1 MNLPARAG
9 RLGALLLVL
18 PFLLSSCVSYDSWN
32 RTTTGMSLGAFFG
45 STVGGILG
53 GNRGADLGTLIGGAT
68 GAAIGAASAAKNEE
82 QRARTY
88 ETYNNVPRDG
98 RYGNEQVGYGRYN
111 EGSDGYATFN
121 GIELSNLTFSDYN
134 GDRCLQPGE
143 RAQITFDLYN
153 NSGSTLYNIAPV
165 VSCDYKRVNVSPTA
179 IIVATI
185 AHLFVTIASIARHI
199 IIRIV
204 ISCPLFFIFSCRS
217 RTNSRP
223 CGTSNQRTQIC
234 TAISTEDASH
244 CGTKESAQTHPSSGA
259 IPTIIA
265 HTTAQKERQHQQQCP
280 ESSCTC
286 RTIHYRKTFHNPIK
300 LNPNQFII

>member
-1 MNLPARAG
+1 MKRFSILNVPARAG

-53 GNRGADLGTLIGGAT
+53 GNRGADWGTLIGGAT

-82 QRARTY
+82 QRARNY
-88 ETYNNVPRDG
+88 DTYNTRDG

-111 EGSDGYATFN
+111 ESSDGYATFN

-179 IIVATI
+179 IIGELPVGREVRYQAEVVVRSNARQRALMFQVA
-185 AHLFVTIASIARHI
+185 L
-199 IIRIV
+199 
-204 ISCPLFFIFSCRS
+204 P
-217 RTNSRP
+217 
-223 CGTSNQRTQIC
+223 TSNGRLQVMKSFSIELLR
-234 TAISTEDASH
+234 
-244 CGTKESAQTHPSSGA
+244 
-259 IPTIIA
+259 
-265 HTTAQKERQHQQQCP
+265 R
-280 ESSCTC
+280 
-286 RTIHYRKTFHNPIK
+286 
-300 LNPNQFII
+300 

>member
-1 MNLPARAG
+1 MKRFSIMNCPARAG

-18 PFLLSSCVSYDSWN
+18 PFFLSSCVSYDSWN

-82 QRARTY
+82 QRARNY
-88 ETYNNVPRDG
+88 DTYNTRDG

-179 IIVATI
+179 IIGELPVGRAVRYQAEVVVRSNARQRELMFQVA
-185 AHLFVTIASIARHI
+185 L
-199 IIRIV
+199 
-204 ISCPLFFIFSCRS
+204 P
-217 RTNSRP
+217 
-223 CGTSNQRTQIC
+223 TSNGRLQVMKSFSIELLR
-234 TAISTEDASH
+234 
-244 CGTKESAQTHPSSGA
+244 
-259 IPTIIA
+259 
-265 HTTAQKERQHQQQCP
+265 R
-280 ESSCTC
+280 
-286 RTIHYRKTFHNPIK
+286 
-300 LNPNQFII
+300 

>member
-1 MNLPARAG
+1 MKRFSIMNCPARAG
-9 RLGALLLVL
+9 RLGVLLLVL
-18 PFLLSSCVSYDSWN
+18 PFFLSSCVSYDSWN

-45 STVGGILG
+45 STVGGIIG

-82 QRARTY
+82 QRARNY
-88 ETYNNVPRDG
+88 DTYNTRDG

-143 RAQITFDLYN
+143 RAQISFDLYN

-179 IIVATI
+179 IIGELPVGRTVRYQAEVVVRSNARQRELMFQVA
-185 AHLFVTIASIARHI
+185 L
-199 IIRIV
+199 
-204 ISCPLFFIFSCRS
+204 
-217 RTNSRP
+217 
-223 CGTSNQRTQIC
+223 
-234 TAISTEDASH
+234 
-244 CGTKESAQTHPSSGA
+244 PSSNGRLQVMKCFS
-259 IPTIIA
+259 I
-265 HTTAQKERQHQQQCP
+265 ELLR
-280 ESSCTC
+280 
-286 RTIHYRKTFHNPIK
+286 R
-300 LNPNQFII
+300 

>member
-1 MNLPARAG
+1 MKRFSIMNCPARAG

-82 QRARTY
+82 QRAGNY
-88 ETYNNVPRDG
+88 DTYNTRDG

-111 EGSDGYATFN
+111 ESSDGYATFN

-179 IIVATI
+179 IIGELPVGRAVRYQAEVVVRSNARQRELMFQVA
-185 AHLFVTIASIARHI
+185 L
-199 IIRIV
+199 
-204 ISCPLFFIFSCRS
+204 P
-217 RTNSRP
+217 
-223 CGTSNQRTQIC
+223 TSNGRLQVMKSFSIELLR
-234 TAISTEDASH
+234 
-244 CGTKESAQTHPSSGA
+244 
-259 IPTIIA
+259 
-265 HTTAQKERQHQQQCP
+265 R
-280 ESSCTC
+280 
-286 RTIHYRKTFHNPIK
+286 
-300 LNPNQFII
+300 

>member
-1 MNLPARAG
+1 MKRFSIMNCPARAG

-82 QRARTY
+82 QRARNY
-88 ETYNNVPRDG
+88 DTYNTRDG

-165 VSCDYKRVNVSPTA
+165 VSCDYKRVNISPTA
-179 IIVATI
+179 IIGELPVGRAVRYQAEVVVRSNARQRALMFEVA
-185 AHLFVTIASIARHI
+185 L
-199 IIRIV
+199 
-204 ISCPLFFIFSCRS
+204 P
-217 RTNSRP
+217 
-223 CGTSNQRTQIC
+223 TSNGRLQVMKSFSIELLR
-234 TAISTEDASH
+234 
-244 CGTKESAQTHPSSGA
+244 
-259 IPTIIA
+259 
-265 HTTAQKERQHQQQCP
+265 R
-280 ESSCTC
+280 
-286 RTIHYRKTFHNPIK
+286 
-300 LNPNQFII
+300 

>member
-1 MNLPARAG
+1 MKRFSIMNCPARAG

-82 QRARTY
+82 QRARNY
-88 ETYNNVPRDG
+88 DTYNTRDG
-98 RYGNEQVGYGRYN
+98 RYGNEQVSYGRYN

-179 IIVATI
+179 IIGELPVGRAVRYQAEVVVRSNARQRELMFQVA
-185 AHLFVTIASIARHI
+185 L
-199 IIRIV
+199 
-204 ISCPLFFIFSCRS
+204 P
-217 RTNSRP
+217 
-223 CGTSNQRTQIC
+223 TSNGRLQVMKSFSIELLR
-234 TAISTEDASH
+234 
-244 CGTKESAQTHPSSGA
+244 
-259 IPTIIA
+259 
-265 HTTAQKERQHQQQCP
+265 R
-280 ESSCTC
+280 
-286 RTIHYRKTFHNPIK
+286 
-300 LNPNQFII
+300 

>member
-1 MNLPARAG
+1 MKRFSIMNCPARAG
-9 RLGALLLVL
+9 RLGVLLLVL
-18 PFLLSSCVSYDSWN
+18 PFFLSSCVSYDSWN

-45 STVGGILG
+45 STVGGIIG

-82 QRARTY
+82 QRARNY
-88 ETYNNVPRDG
+88 DTYNTRDG

-179 IIVATI
+179 IIGELPVGRAVRYQAEVVVRSNARQRELMFQVA
-185 AHLFVTIASIARHI
+185 L
-199 IIRIV
+199 
-204 ISCPLFFIFSCRS
+204 P
-217 RTNSRP
+217 
-223 CGTSNQRTQIC
+223 TSNGRLQVMKSFSIELLR
-234 TAISTEDASH
+234 
-244 CGTKESAQTHPSSGA
+244 
-259 IPTIIA
+259 
-265 HTTAQKERQHQQQCP
+265 R
-280 ESSCTC
+280 
-286 RTIHYRKTFHNPIK
+286 
-300 LNPNQFII
+300 

>member
-1 MNLPARAG
+1 MKRFSIMNCPARAG
-9 RLGALLLVL
+9 RLGVLLLVL

-82 QRARTY
+82 QRARNY
-88 ETYNNVPRDG
+88 DTYNTRDG

-179 IIVATI
+179 IIGELPVGRAVRYQAEVVVRSNARQRELMFQVA
-185 AHLFVTIASIARHI
+185 L
-199 IIRIV
+199 
-204 ISCPLFFIFSCRS
+204 P
-217 RTNSRP
+217 
-223 CGTSNQRTQIC
+223 TSNGRLQVMKSFSIELLR
-234 TAISTEDASH
+234 
-244 CGTKESAQTHPSSGA
+244 
-259 IPTIIA
+259 
-265 HTTAQKERQHQQQCP
+265 R
-280 ESSCTC
+280 
-286 RTIHYRKTFHNPIK
+286 
-300 LNPNQFII
+300 

>member
-1 MNLPARAG
+1 MMKRISILHGPARAG
-9 RLGALLLVL
+9 RLGALLMVL

-82 QRARTY
+82 QRTRNY
-88 ETYNNVPRDG
+88 DTYNNVPRDG

-111 EGSDGYATFN
+111 ESSDGYATFN

-179 IIVATI
+179 IIGELPEGRAVRYQAEVVVRSNARQRELMFQVA
-185 AHLFVTIASIARHI
+185 L
-199 IIRIV
+199 
-204 ISCPLFFIFSCRS
+204 
-217 RTNSRP
+217 
-223 CGTSNQRTQIC
+223 
-234 TAISTEDASH
+234 
-244 CGTKESAQTHPSSGA
+244 PSSNGRLQVMKSFS
-259 IPTIIA
+259 I
-265 HTTAQKERQHQQQCP
+265 ELLR
-280 ESSCTC
+280 
-286 RTIHYRKTFHNPIK
+286 R
-300 LNPNQFII
+300 

>member
-1 MNLPARAG
+1 MKRFSIMNCPARAG

-82 QRARTY
+82 QRGRNYDA
-88 ETYNNVPRDG
+88 YNTRDG

-179 IIVATI
+179 IIGELPVGRAVRYQAEVVVRSNARQRELMFQVA
-185 AHLFVTIASIARHI
+185 L
-199 IIRIV
+199 
-204 ISCPLFFIFSCRS
+204 P
-217 RTNSRP
+217 
-223 CGTSNQRTQIC
+223 TSNGRLQVMKSFSIELLR
-234 TAISTEDASH
+234 
-244 CGTKESAQTHPSSGA
+244 
-259 IPTIIA
+259 
-265 HTTAQKERQHQQQCP
+265 R
-280 ESSCTC
+280 
-286 RTIHYRKTFHNPIK
+286 
-300 LNPNQFII
+300 

>member
-1 MNLPARAG
+1 MKRFSILNVPARAG
-9 RLGALLLVL
+9 RLGVLLLVL

-82 QRARTY
+82 QRARNY
-88 ETYNNVPRDG
+88 DAYNTRDG

-111 EGSDGYATFN
+111 ESSDGYATFN
-121 GIELSNLTFSDYN
+121 GIELSNLTFYDYN

-179 IIVATI
+179 IIGELPVGRAVRYQAEVVVRSNARQRALMFQVA
-185 AHLFVTIASIARHI
+185 L
-199 IIRIV
+199 
-204 ISCPLFFIFSCRS
+204 P
-217 RTNSRP
+217 
-223 CGTSNQRTQIC
+223 TSNGRLQVMKSFSIELLR
-234 TAISTEDASH
+234 
-244 CGTKESAQTHPSSGA
+244 
-259 IPTIIA
+259 
-265 HTTAQKERQHQQQCP
+265 R
-280 ESSCTC
+280 
-286 RTIHYRKTFHNPIK
+286 
-300 LNPNQFII
+300 

>member
-1 MNLPARAG
+1 MKRFSIMNCPARAG

-45 STVGGILG
+45 STVGGIIG

-82 QRARTY
+82 QRARNY
-88 ETYNNVPRDG
+88 DTYNTRDG

-111 EGSDGYATFN
+111 EGSDGYASFN

-179 IIVATI
+179 IIGELPVGRAVRYQAEVVVRSNARQRELMFQVA
-185 AHLFVTIASIARHI
+185 L
-199 IIRIV
+199 
-204 ISCPLFFIFSCRS
+204 P
-217 RTNSRP
+217 
-223 CGTSNQRTQIC
+223 TSNGRLQVMKSFSIELLR
-234 TAISTEDASH
+234 
-244 CGTKESAQTHPSSGA
+244 
-259 IPTIIA
+259 
-265 HTTAQKERQHQQQCP
+265 R
-280 ESSCTC
+280 
-286 RTIHYRKTFHNPIK
+286 
-300 LNPNQFII
+300 

>member
-1 MNLPARAG
+1 MKRFSIMNCPARAG
-9 RLGALLLVL
+9 RLGSLLLML

-82 QRARTY
+82 QRARNY
-88 ETYNNVPRDG
+88 DTYNTRDG

-111 EGSDGYATFN
+111 ESSDGYATFN

-179 IIVATI
+179 IIGELPVGRAVRYQAEVVVRSNARQRELMFQVA
-185 AHLFVTIASIARHI
+185 L
-199 IIRIV
+199 
-204 ISCPLFFIFSCRS
+204 P
-217 RTNSRP
+217 
-223 CGTSNQRTQIC
+223 TSNGRLQVMKSFSIELLR
-234 TAISTEDASH
+234 S
-244 CGTKESAQTHPSSGA
+244 
-259 IPTIIA
+259 
-265 HTTAQKERQHQQQCP
+265 
-280 ESSCTC
+280 
-286 RTIHYRKTFHNPIK
+286 
-300 LNPNQFII
+300 

>member
-1 MNLPARAG
+1 MKRFSIMNCPARAG

-18 PFLLSSCVSYDSWN
+18 PFFLSSCVSYDSWN

-82 QRARTY
+82 QRTRNY
-88 ETYNNVPRDG
+88 DTYNNVPRDG
-98 RYGNEQVGYGRYN
+98 RYGNEQVVYGRYN

-179 IIVATI
+179 IIGELPVGRAVRYQAEVVVRSNARQRELMFQVA
-185 AHLFVTIASIARHI
+185 L
-199 IIRIV
+199 
-204 ISCPLFFIFSCRS
+204 P
-217 RTNSRP
+217 
-223 CGTSNQRTQIC
+223 TSNGRLQVMKSFSIELLR
-234 TAISTEDASH
+234 
-244 CGTKESAQTHPSSGA
+244 
-259 IPTIIA
+259 
-265 HTTAQKERQHQQQCP
+265 R
-280 ESSCTC
+280 
-286 RTIHYRKTFHNPIK
+286 
-300 LNPNQFII
+300 

>member
-1 MNLPARAG
+1 MKRFSIMNCPARAG

-45 STVGGILG
+45 STVGGIIG

-82 QRARTY
+82 QRARNY
-88 ETYNNVPRDG
+88 DTYNTRDG

-143 RAQITFDLYN
+143 RAQISFDLYN

-179 IIVATI
+179 IIGELPVGRAVRYQAEVVVRSNARQRELMFQVA
-185 AHLFVTIASIARHI
+185 L
-199 IIRIV
+199 
-204 ISCPLFFIFSCRS
+204 P
-217 RTNSRP
+217 
-223 CGTSNQRTQIC
+223 TSNGRLQVMKSFSIELLR
-234 TAISTEDASH
+234 
-244 CGTKESAQTHPSSGA
+244 
-259 IPTIIA
+259 
-265 HTTAQKERQHQQQCP
+265 R
-280 ESSCTC
+280 
-286 RTIHYRKTFHNPIK
+286 
-300 LNPNQFII
+300 

>member
-1 MNLPARAG
+1 MKRFSIMNCPARAG
-9 RLGALLLVL
+9 RLGALLLLL

-82 QRARTY
+82 QRARNY
-88 ETYNNVPRDG
+88 DTYNTRDG

-179 IIVATI
+179 IIGELPVGRAVRYQAEVVVRSNARQRELMFQVA
-185 AHLFVTIASIARHI
+185 L
-199 IIRIV
+199 
-204 ISCPLFFIFSCRS
+204 P
-217 RTNSRP
+217 
-223 CGTSNQRTQIC
+223 TSNGRLQVMKSFSIELLR
-234 TAISTEDASH
+234 
-244 CGTKESAQTHPSSGA
+244 
-259 IPTIIA
+259 
-265 HTTAQKERQHQQQCP
+265 R
-280 ESSCTC
+280 
-286 RTIHYRKTFHNPIK
+286 
-300 LNPNQFII
+300 

>member
-1 MNLPARAG
+1 MKRFSIMNCPARAG
-9 RLGALLLVL
+9 RLGVLLLVL
-18 PFLLSSCVSYDSWN
+18 PFFLSSCVSYDSWN

-45 STVGGILG
+45 STVGGIIG

-82 QRARTY
+82 QRARNY
-88 ETYNNVPRDG
+88 DTYNTRDG

-179 IIVATI
+179 IIGELPSGRSVRYQAEVVARNN
-185 AHLFVTIASIARHI
+185 AR
-199 IIRIV
+199 
-204 ISCPLFFIFSCRS
+204 
-217 RTNSRP
+217 
-223 CGTSNQRTQIC
+223 QRELMFQV
-234 TAISTEDASH
+234 AL
-244 CGTKESAQTHPSSGA
+244 PSSNGRLQVMKSFS
-259 IPTIIA
+259 I
-265 HTTAQKERQHQQQCP
+265 ELLR
-280 ESSCTC
+280 
-286 RTIHYRKTFHNPIK
+286 R
-300 LNPNQFII
+300 

>member
-1 MNLPARAG
+1 MMKRISILHSPARAG

-82 QRARTY
+82 QRTRNY
-88 ETYNNVPRDG
+88 DTYNNVLRDG

-111 EGSDGYATFN
+111 EASDGYATFN

-143 RAQITFDLYN
+143 RAQISFDLYN

-179 IIVATI
+179 IIGELPAGRTVRYQAEVVVRSNARQRELMFQVA
-185 AHLFVTIASIARHI
+185 L
-199 IIRIV
+199 
-204 ISCPLFFIFSCRS
+204 P
-217 RTNSRP
+217 
-223 CGTSNQRTQIC
+223 TSNGRLQVMKSFSIELLR
-234 TAISTEDASH
+234 
-244 CGTKESAQTHPSSGA
+244 
-259 IPTIIA
+259 
-265 HTTAQKERQHQQQCP
+265 R
-280 ESSCTC
+280 
-286 RTIHYRKTFHNPIK
+286 
-300 LNPNQFII
+300 

>member
-1 MNLPARAG
+1 MKRFSIMNCPARAG

-68 GAAIGAASAAKNEE
+68 GAAIAAASAAKNEE
-82 QRARTY
+82 QRARNY
-88 ETYNNVPRDG
+88 DTYNTRDG

-179 IIVATI
+179 IIGELPVGRAVRYQAEVVVRSNARQRELMFQVA
-185 AHLFVTIASIARHI
+185 L
-199 IIRIV
+199 
-204 ISCPLFFIFSCRS
+204 P
-217 RTNSRP
+217 
-223 CGTSNQRTQIC
+223 TSNGRLQVMKSFSIELLR
-234 TAISTEDASH
+234 
-244 CGTKESAQTHPSSGA
+244 
-259 IPTIIA
+259 
-265 HTTAQKERQHQQQCP
+265 R
-280 ESSCTC
+280 
-286 RTIHYRKTFHNPIK
+286 
-300 LNPNQFII
+300 

>member
-1 MNLPARAG
+1 MKRFSIMNCPARAG
-9 RLGALLLVL
+9 RLGALLLLL

-82 QRARTY
+82 QRARNY
-88 ETYNNVPRDG
+88 DTYNTRDG

-179 IIVATI
+179 IIGELPVGRAVRYQAEVVVRSNARQRELMFQVA
-185 AHLFVTIASIARHI
+185 L
-199 IIRIV
+199 
-204 ISCPLFFIFSCRS
+204 P
-217 RTNSRP
+217 
-223 CGTSNQRTQIC
+223 TSNGRLQVMKSFSVELLR
-234 TAISTEDASH
+234 
-244 CGTKESAQTHPSSGA
+244 
-259 IPTIIA
+259 
-265 HTTAQKERQHQQQCP
+265 R
-280 ESSCTC
+280 
-286 RTIHYRKTFHNPIK
+286 
-300 LNPNQFII
+300 

>member
-1 MNLPARAG
+1 MMKRISILHSPARAG

-82 QRARTY
+82 QRTRNY
-88 ETYNNVPRDG
+88 DTYNNVLRDG

-111 EGSDGYATFN
+111 EASDGYATFN

-143 RAQITFDLYN
+143 RAQISFDLYN

-165 VSCDYKRVNVSPTA
+165 VSCDYKRVNVPPTA
-179 IIVATI
+179 IIGELPAGRTVRYQAEVVVRSNARQRELMFQVA
-185 AHLFVTIASIARHI
+185 L
-199 IIRIV
+199 
-204 ISCPLFFIFSCRS
+204 P
-217 RTNSRP
+217 
-223 CGTSNQRTQIC
+223 TSNGRLQVMKSFSIELLR
-234 TAISTEDASH
+234 
-244 CGTKESAQTHPSSGA
+244 
-259 IPTIIA
+259 
-265 HTTAQKERQHQQQCP
+265 R
-280 ESSCTC
+280 
-286 RTIHYRKTFHNPIK
+286 
-300 LNPNQFII
+300 

>member
-1 MNLPARAG
+1 MKRFSIMNCPARAG

-18 PFLLSSCVSYDSWN
+18 PFFLSSCVSYDSWN

-45 STVGGILG
+45 STVGGIIG

-82 QRARTY
+82 QRARNY
-88 ETYNNVPRDG
+88 DTYNTRDG

-179 IIVATI
+179 IIGELPVGRAVRYQAEVVVRSNARQRELMFQVA
-185 AHLFVTIASIARHI
+185 L
-199 IIRIV
+199 
-204 ISCPLFFIFSCRS
+204 P
-217 RTNSRP
+217 
-223 CGTSNQRTQIC
+223 TSNGRLQVMKSFSIELLR
-234 TAISTEDASH
+234 
-244 CGTKESAQTHPSSGA
+244 
-259 IPTIIA
+259 
-265 HTTAQKERQHQQQCP
+265 R
-280 ESSCTC
+280 
-286 RTIHYRKTFHNPIK
+286 
-300 LNPNQFII
+300 

>member
-1 MNLPARAG
+1 MMKRISILHGPARAG

-53 GNRGADLGTLIGGAT
+53 GSRGADLGTLIGGAT

-82 QRARTY
+82 QRARNY
-88 ETYNNVPRDG
+88 DTYNTRDG

-111 EGSDGYATFN
+111 ESSDGYTTFN

-179 IIVATI
+179 IIGELPAGRSVRYQAEVVVRSNARQRELMFQVA
-185 AHLFVTIASIARHI
+185 L
-199 IIRIV
+199 
-204 ISCPLFFIFSCRS
+204 P
-217 RTNSRP
+217 
-223 CGTSNQRTQIC
+223 TSNGRLQVMKSFSIELLR
-234 TAISTEDASH
+234 
-244 CGTKESAQTHPSSGA
+244 
-259 IPTIIA
+259 
-265 HTTAQKERQHQQQCP
+265 R
-280 ESSCTC
+280 
-286 RTIHYRKTFHNPIK
+286 
-300 LNPNQFII
+300 

>member
-1 MNLPARAG
+1 MKRFSIMNCPARAG

-18 PFLLSSCVSYDSWN
+18 PFFLSSCVSYDSWN

-82 QRARTY
+82 QRARNY
-88 ETYNNVPRDG
+88 DTYNTRDG

-179 IIVATI
+179 IIGELPVGRAVRYQAEVVVRSNARQRALMFQVA
-185 AHLFVTIASIARHI
+185 L
-199 IIRIV
+199 
-204 ISCPLFFIFSCRS
+204 P
-217 RTNSRP
+217 
-223 CGTSNQRTQIC
+223 TSNGRLQVMKSFSIELLR
-234 TAISTEDASH
+234 
-244 CGTKESAQTHPSSGA
+244 
-259 IPTIIA
+259 
-265 HTTAQKERQHQQQCP
+265 R
-280 ESSCTC
+280 
-286 RTIHYRKTFHNPIK
+286 
-300 LNPNQFII
+300 

>member
-1 MNLPARAG
+1 MKRFSIMNCPARAG
-9 RLGALLLVL
+9 RLGALLLML

-82 QRARTY
+82 QRARNY
-88 ETYNNVPRDG
+88 DTYNTRDG
-98 RYGNEQVGYGRYN
+98 RYGNEQVDYGRYN
-111 EGSDGYATFN
+111 ESSDGYATFN

-179 IIVATI
+179 IIGELPVGRAVRYQAEVVVRSNARQRALMFQVA
-185 AHLFVTIASIARHI
+185 L
-199 IIRIV
+199 
-204 ISCPLFFIFSCRS
+204 P
-217 RTNSRP
+217 
-223 CGTSNQRTQIC
+223 TSNGRLQVMKSFSIELLR
-234 TAISTEDASH
+234 
-244 CGTKESAQTHPSSGA
+244 
-259 IPTIIA
+259 
-265 HTTAQKERQHQQQCP
+265 R
-280 ESSCTC
+280 
-286 RTIHYRKTFHNPIK
+286 
-300 LNPNQFII
+300 

>member
-1 MNLPARAG
+1 MKRFSIMNCPARAG
-9 RLGALLLVL
+9 RLGSLLLVL
-18 PFLLSSCVSYDSWN
+18 PFFLSSCVSYDSWN

-82 QRARTY
+82 QRARNY
-88 ETYNNVPRDG
+88 DTYNTRDG

-153 NSGSTLYNIAPV
+153 NFGSTLYNIAPV

-179 IIVATI
+179 IIGELPVGRAVRYQAEVVVRSNARQRALMFQVA
-185 AHLFVTIASIARHI
+185 LPASNGRLQ
-199 IIRIV
+199 V
-204 ISCPLFFIFSCRS
+204 MKSFSIELLR
-217 RTNSRP
+217 R
-223 CGTSNQRTQIC
+223 
-234 TAISTEDASH
+234 
-244 CGTKESAQTHPSSGA
+244 
-259 IPTIIA
+259 
-265 HTTAQKERQHQQQCP
+265 
-280 ESSCTC
+280 
-286 RTIHYRKTFHNPIK
+286 
-300 LNPNQFII
+300 

>member
-1 MNLPARAG
+1 MKRFSIMNCPARAG
-9 RLGALLLVL
+9 RLGVLLLVL
-18 PFLLSSCVSYDSWN
+18 PFFLSSCVSYDSWN

-82 QRARTY
+82 QRARNY
-88 ETYNNVPRDG
+88 DTYNTRDG

-121 GIELSNLTFSDYN
+121 GIELSKLTFSDYN

-179 IIVATI
+179 IIGELPVGRAVRYQAEVVVRSNARQRALMFQVA
-185 AHLFVTIASIARHI
+185 L
-199 IIRIV
+199 
-204 ISCPLFFIFSCRS
+204 P
-217 RTNSRP
+217 
-223 CGTSNQRTQIC
+223 TSNGRLQVMKSFSIELLR
-234 TAISTEDASH
+234 
-244 CGTKESAQTHPSSGA
+244 
-259 IPTIIA
+259 
-265 HTTAQKERQHQQQCP
+265 R
-280 ESSCTC
+280 
-286 RTIHYRKTFHNPIK
+286 
-300 LNPNQFII
+300 

>member
-1 MNLPARAG
+1 MKRFSIMNCPARAG

-45 STVGGILG
+45 STVGGIIG

-82 QRARTY
+82 QRARNY
-88 ETYNNVPRDG
+88 DTYNTRDG

-179 IIVATI
+179 IIGELPVGRAVRYQAEVVVRSNARQRALMFQVA
-185 AHLFVTIASIARHI
+185 L
-199 IIRIV
+199 
-204 ISCPLFFIFSCRS
+204 P
-217 RTNSRP
+217 
-223 CGTSNQRTQIC
+223 TSNGRLQVMKSFSIELLR
-234 TAISTEDASH
+234 
-244 CGTKESAQTHPSSGA
+244 
-259 IPTIIA
+259 
-265 HTTAQKERQHQQQCP
+265 R
-280 ESSCTC
+280 
-286 RTIHYRKTFHNPIK
+286 
-300 LNPNQFII
+300 

>member
-1 MNLPARAG
+1 MKRFSIMNCPARAG

-82 QRARTY
+82 QRARNY
-88 ETYNNVPRDG
+88 DAYNTRDG

-111 EGSDGYATFN
+111 EGSNGYATFN

-179 IIVATI
+179 IIGELPVGRAVRYQAEVVVRSNARQRELMFQVA
-185 AHLFVTIASIARHI
+185 L
-199 IIRIV
+199 
-204 ISCPLFFIFSCRS
+204 P
-217 RTNSRP
+217 
-223 CGTSNQRTQIC
+223 TSNGRLQVMKSFSIELLR
-234 TAISTEDASH
+234 
-244 CGTKESAQTHPSSGA
+244 
-259 IPTIIA
+259 
-265 HTTAQKERQHQQQCP
+265 R
-280 ESSCTC
+280 
-286 RTIHYRKTFHNPIK
+286 
-300 LNPNQFII
+300 

>member
-1 MNLPARAG
+1 MMKRISILHSPARAG

-111 EGSDGYATFN
+111 EASDGYATFN

-143 RAQITFDLYN
+143 RAQISFDLYN

-179 IIVATI
+179 IIGELPAGRTVRYQAEVVARNN
-185 AHLFVTIASIARHI
+185 ARQ
-199 IIRIV
+199 RELMFQV
-204 ISCPLFFIFSCRS
+204 ALP
-217 RTNSRP
+217 
-223 CGTSNQRTQIC
+223 TSNGRLQVMKSFSIELLR
-234 TAISTEDASH
+234 
-244 CGTKESAQTHPSSGA
+244 
-259 IPTIIA
+259 
-265 HTTAQKERQHQQQCP
+265 R
-280 ESSCTC
+280 
-286 RTIHYRKTFHNPIK
+286 
-300 LNPNQFII
+300 

>member
-1 MNLPARAG
+1 MKRFSILNVPARAG

-45 STVGGILG
+45 STVGGIIG
-53 GNRGADLGTLIGGAT
+53 GNRGADWGTLIGGAT

-82 QRARTY
+82 QRARNY
-88 ETYNNVPRDG
+88 DTYNTRDG

-111 EGSDGYATFN
+111 ESSDGYATFN

-179 IIVATI
+179 IIGELPVGREVRYQAEVVVRSNARQRALMFQVA
-185 AHLFVTIASIARHI
+185 L
-199 IIRIV
+199 
-204 ISCPLFFIFSCRS
+204 P
-217 RTNSRP
+217 
-223 CGTSNQRTQIC
+223 TSNGRLQVMKSFSIELLR
-234 TAISTEDASH
+234 
-244 CGTKESAQTHPSSGA
+244 
-259 IPTIIA
+259 
-265 HTTAQKERQHQQQCP
+265 R
-280 ESSCTC
+280 
-286 RTIHYRKTFHNPIK
+286 
-300 LNPNQFII
+300 

>member
-1 MNLPARAG
+1 MKRFSIMNCPARAG
-9 RLGALLLVL
+9 RLGVLLLVL
-18 PFLLSSCVSYDSWN
+18 PFFLSSCVSYDSWN

-45 STVGGILG
+45 STVGGIIG

-82 QRARTY
+82 QRARNY
-88 ETYNNVPRDG
+88 DTYNTRDG

-165 VSCDYKRVNVSPTA
+165 VSCDYKRVNISPTA
-179 IIVATI
+179 IIGELPVGRAVRYQAEVVVRSNARQRALMFQVA
-185 AHLFVTIASIARHI
+185 L
-199 IIRIV
+199 
-204 ISCPLFFIFSCRS
+204 P
-217 RTNSRP
+217 
-223 CGTSNQRTQIC
+223 TSNGRLQVMKSFSIELLR
-234 TAISTEDASH
+234 
-244 CGTKESAQTHPSSGA
+244 
-259 IPTIIA
+259 
-265 HTTAQKERQHQQQCP
+265 R
-280 ESSCTC
+280 
-286 RTIHYRKTFHNPIK
+286 
-300 LNPNQFII
+300 

>member
-1 MNLPARAG
+1 MKRLSIMNCPARAG
-9 RLGALLLVL
+9 RLGVLLLVL
-18 PFLLSSCVSYDSWN
+18 PFFLSSCVSYDSWN

-82 QRARTY
+82 QRARNY
-88 ETYNNVPRDG
+88 DTYNTRDG

-111 EGSDGYATFN
+111 DGSDVYATFN

-179 IIVATI
+179 IIGELPVGRAVRYQAEVVVRSNARQRELMFQVA
-185 AHLFVTIASIARHI
+185 L
-199 IIRIV
+199 
-204 ISCPLFFIFSCRS
+204 P
-217 RTNSRP
+217 
-223 CGTSNQRTQIC
+223 TSNGRLQVMKSFSIELLR
-234 TAISTEDASH
+234 
-244 CGTKESAQTHPSSGA
+244 
-259 IPTIIA
+259 
-265 HTTAQKERQHQQQCP
+265 R
-280 ESSCTC
+280 
-286 RTIHYRKTFHNPIK
+286 
-300 LNPNQFII
+300 

>member
-1 MNLPARAG
+1 MKRFSIMNCPARAG

-82 QRARTY
+82 QRTRTY
-88 ETYNNVPRDG
+88 DTYNNVPRDG
-98 RYGNEQVGYGRYN
+98 RYGNEQVVYGRYN

-179 IIVATI
+179 IIGELPVGRAVRYQAEVVVRSNARQRELMFQVA
-185 AHLFVTIASIARHI
+185 L
-199 IIRIV
+199 
-204 ISCPLFFIFSCRS
+204 P
-217 RTNSRP
+217 
-223 CGTSNQRTQIC
+223 TSNGRLQVMKSFSIELLR
-234 TAISTEDASH
+234 
-244 CGTKESAQTHPSSGA
+244 
-259 IPTIIA
+259 
-265 HTTAQKERQHQQQCP
+265 R
-280 ESSCTC
+280 
-286 RTIHYRKTFHNPIK
+286 
-300 LNPNQFII
+300 

>member
-1 MNLPARAG
+1 MKRFSIMNCPARAG
-9 RLGALLLVL
+9 RLGALLLML

-82 QRARTY
+82 QRARNY
-88 ETYNNVPRDG
+88 DTYNTRDG
-98 RYGNEQVGYGRYN
+98 RYGNEQVDYGRYN
-111 EGSDGYATFN
+111 ESSDGYATFN

-179 IIVATI
+179 IIGELPVGRAVRYQAEVVVRSNARQRELMFQVA
-185 AHLFVTIASIARHI
+185 L
-199 IIRIV
+199 
-204 ISCPLFFIFSCRS
+204 P
-217 RTNSRP
+217 
-223 CGTSNQRTQIC
+223 TSNGRLQVMKSFSIELLR
-234 TAISTEDASH
+234 
-244 CGTKESAQTHPSSGA
+244 
-259 IPTIIA
+259 
-265 HTTAQKERQHQQQCP
+265 R
-280 ESSCTC
+280 
-286 RTIHYRKTFHNPIK
+286 
-300 LNPNQFII
+300 